1 MRGNV
6 RSRRAAR
13 LRLADP
19 EGSEADPQL
28 SAELL
33 GITPL
38 DAESIAEDAKSFMP
52 AARPEPAPVS
62 PSPGWSALL
71 PDITLACEYQTQSV
85 LKDVSGQVLASL
97 PETVVAAVTA
107 TWPLPEAGKLVV
119 HKALKLAQ
127 ADAREEATVPKPEPE
142 PRPEDG
148 EPSVRELQRAAE
160 EAMLLHP
167 DDLKALRSRVH
178 ASAWLPELSA
188 EYQRNVGNIDMLGVS
203 SGEGVDTSALEDV
216 SRYGLRATWKLSEL
230 VFSPHEIKLAST
242 ALDLQLARRDVLLE
256 VAKLYFERRRLQL
269 KLRRE
274 ADPTTRRE
282 ARARHRRA
290 RRAAGCLDRRPALAA
305 PAQAEDA
312 MRCAGLWLLAL
323 AACPPPTASLD
334 VAAPN
339 VAQRRARTPGPPAS
353 RSAPCPASASTSP

>member
-1 MRGNV
+1 M
-6 RSRRAAR
+6 
-13 LRLADP
+13 LALLALLSCGSLIP

-38 DAESIAEDAKSFMP
+38 DAESIAEDARSFMP
-52 AARPEPAPVS
+52 PASPEPPDPAS
-62 PSPGWSALL
+62 ANPSPGWSGLL
-71 PDITLACEYQTQSV
+71 PNITVACEYHTQSV

-97 PETVVAAVTA
+97 PETVIAAVTA
-107 TWPLPEAGKLVV
+107 TWPLPEAGKPAQHQHLRV
-119 HKALKLAQ
+119 AQ
-127 ADAREEATVPKPEPE
+127 ADTREATAPQPEPE
-142 PRPEDG
+142 PRPEDA

-178 ASAWLPELSA
+178 AAAWLPELSA

-230 VFSPHEIKLAST
+230 VFSPHDIKLAST
-242 ALDLQLARRDVLLE
+242 ALDLQLARREVLLE

-269 KLRRE
+269 KLRQE
-274 ADPTTRRE
+274 ADPTTREQLELDIGERG
-282 ARARHRRA
+282 ARLDALTGGLLSRRLHK
-290 RRAAGCLDRRPALAA
+290 RRRP
-305 PAQAEDA
+305 
-312 MRCAGLWLLAL
+312 
-323 AACPPPTASLD
+323 
-334 VAAPN
+334 
-339 VAQRRARTPGPPAS
+339 
-353 RSAPCPASASTSP
+353 